1 MEYFIIYLFLCF
13 SRKKL
18 SKQYSTCCLFILF
31 CYIFFSEKTFFQKN
45 IFPII
50 YLIVYIKCKRA
61 ESLNLNV
68 HVGYHDIWPGSV
80 VL

>member
-1 MEYFIIYLFLCF
+1 MLLVYIILLY
-13 SRKKL
+13 
-18 SKQYSTCCLFILF
+18 
-31 CYIFFSEKTFFQKN
+31 FFSENTFFQKN

-68 HVGYHDIWPGSV
+68 HVGYHDI
-80 VL
+80 

>member
-18 SKQYSTCCLFILF
+18 SKQYSYVACLYYFV
-31 CYIFFSEKTFFQKN
+31 IFFFRENFFSKKYIPN
-45 IFPII
+45 
-50 YLIVYIKCKRA
+50 YLFDFTYQVCKRA

-68 HVGYHDIWPGSV
+68 HVGYHDI
-80 VL
+80 